1 MIDIDIS
8 ALADN
13 ISRFCYI
20 VTVFF
25 NTLLIYLTTCHT
37 TKQIV
42 GTYRNMIVIFALL
55 GMWFATTD
63 ILVRP
68 LLHSYNGSF
77 VYFTLGST
85 FRNSKS
91 SAEKALLMYG
101 GMYGVVISFIAVQF
115 MYRACVLAKPSWAK
129 HFDGFKLTIWLVF
142 VLVAGVIWANGSRI
156 CSPDEYAYQY
166 IEHEIMVE
174 YGVSVRKIAIFT
186 FLAYNAD
193 GTFRSNTLCSLG
205 SLGLLAMYL
214 YTTCLICG
222 TIMYRR
228 MQGSMSSFSNQ
239 HEKLQKQFFVALLY
253 QITTPFL
260 FCHIPCTALFLLPY
274 LNLEIKFHSTI
285 FLYAFNLYP
294 LVDSMILLNVVSV
307 YKQALKKFCKL
318 VMKEWED
325 TIGAN
330 YIPEPSMSVVM
341 SRM

>member
-55 GMWFATTD
+55 GMWFATSD
-63 ILVRP
+63 IL

-85 FRNSKS
+85 FRNSKA

-115 MYRACVLAKPSWAK
+115 MYRACVLSKPTWAK

-142 VLVAGVIWANGSRI
+142 VLVAGLIWANGSRI
-156 CSPDEYAYQY
+156 VSPDEYAYQY

-228 MQGSMSSFSNQ
+228 MQG
-239 HEKLQKQFFVALLY
+239 
-253 QITTPFL
+253 
-260 FCHIPCTALFLLPY
+260 
-274 LNLEIKFHSTI
+274 
-285 FLYAFNLYP
+285 
-294 LVDSMILLNVVSV
+294 
-307 YKQALKKFCKL
+307 KFCKL